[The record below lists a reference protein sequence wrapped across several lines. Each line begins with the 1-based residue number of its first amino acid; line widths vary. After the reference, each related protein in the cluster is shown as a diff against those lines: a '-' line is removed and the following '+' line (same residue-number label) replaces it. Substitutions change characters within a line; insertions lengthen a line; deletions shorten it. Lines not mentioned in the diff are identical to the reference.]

1 MADRTG
7 GKILDQATI
16 DAMNAQGEASRKLA
30 RQPLRDIAKRRR
42 MRIKERKRKKQ
53 EDMKK
58 LSVDA
63 GTTSRTERGKG
74 I

>member
-16 DAMNAQGEASRKLA
+16 DAMNAQGEGGRKLA

-42 MRIKERKRKKQ
+42 MRIKERK
-53 EDMKK
+53 MKK
-58 LSVDA
+58 A
-63 GTTSRTERGKG
+63 GGYEEVVSRCRDNFPH
-74 I
+74 